1 MKTSLTLLFCFKTDL
16 FIRDYDECVS
26 PVIMSHSINSLWSSD
41 EEAELIAQ
49 SSSGIPIYTI
59 AKQHGR
65 TPRAIQL
72 RLERIALRHLLAGMP
87 VAEVLRITGIPPPKT
102 AQTSVKTDS
111 HRVIPVI
118 VQPMFAHTLS
128 RASLQAAPAERR
140 LDAIRCFIEGANTGH
155 AVKNA
160 AALGKT
166 SYLVAVPKDN
176 RSGAQCHPPPYIVTP
191 ADILEG
197 LKAKFP
203 GCDVE
208 LHEEWV
214 DVRPG
219 VREQR
224 SGIRID
230 WS

>member
-1 MKTSLTLLFCFKTDL
+1 MF
-16 FIRDYDECVS
+16 
-26 PVIMSHSINSLWSSD
+26 SHN
-41 EEAELIAQ
+41 
-49 SSSGIPIYTI
+49 T
-59 AKQHGR
+59 H
-65 TPRAIQL
+65 
-72 RLERIALRHLLAGMP
+72 
-87 VAEVLRITGIPPPKT
+87 
-102 AQTSVKTDS
+102 
-111 HRVIPVI
+111 
-118 VQPMFAHTLS
+118 S

-140 LDAIRCFIEGANTGH
+140 LAAIRHFIDDNHNKTGI
-155 AVKNA
+155 AVQNA

-166 SYLVAVPKDN
+166 SYLFAL
-176 RSGAQCHPPPYIVTP
+176 SIPPHFTLTS

-219 VREQR
+219 VREHR
-224 SGIRID
+224 SGILID

>member
-1 MKTSLTLLFCFKTDL
+1 
-16 FIRDYDECVS
+16 
-26 PVIMSHSINSLWSSD
+26 
-41 EEAELIAQ
+41 
-49 SSSGIPIYTI
+49 
-59 AKQHGR
+59 
-65 TPRAIQL
+65 
-72 RLERIALRHLLAGMP
+72 
-87 VAEVLRITGIPPPKT
+87 
-102 AQTSVKTDS
+102 
-111 HRVIPVI
+111 
-118 VQPMFAHTLS
+118 MFAFTHS

-140 LDAIRCFIEGANTGH
+140 LDAIRVFIEGANTGH
-155 AVKNA
+155 LVKNA
-160 AALGKT
+160 ASLGKT
-166 SYLVAVPKDN
+166 SYLVALPKPSA
-176 RSGAQCHPPPYIVTP
+176 SGVHTHPPPYIVTP

-219 VREQR
+219 VREHR

>member
-1 MKTSLTLLFCFKTDL
+1 MF
-16 FIRDYDECVS
+16 
-26 PVIMSHSINSLWSSD
+26 SHN
-41 EEAELIAQ
+41 
-49 SSSGIPIYTI
+49 T
-59 AKQHGR
+59 H
-65 TPRAIQL
+65 
-72 RLERIALRHLLAGMP
+72 
-87 VAEVLRITGIPPPKT
+87 
-102 AQTSVKTDS
+102 
-111 HRVIPVI
+111 
-118 VQPMFAHTLS
+118 S

-140 LDAIRCFIEGANTGH
+140 LADIRQAIDANCDHTGR
-155 AVKNA
+155 AVQAA

-166 SYLVAVPKDN
+166 SYLVALPL
-176 RSGAQCHPPPYIVTP
+176 RYSSGLPPDPTLTP

-219 VREQR
+219 VREHR